1 MSSTRPD
8 WLSLAMLSMQMKL
21 VPGKCTRL
29 VSKNRRLIIAKRM
42 GFVFSGNTFGLLISP
57 FLAGLVY
64 DHAGY
69 YAVFGIIF
77 GVFGLDLLLR
87 AFMIEKRKA
96 MKYLPEESKSS
107 TATSPN
113 VQDIRGARNTTS
125 DQISG
130 HEDDSSG
137 SSENANRQEPQGSPY
152 DPDERTH
159 LLPHLSNPKKTTS
172 WFSRHF
178 PKFSILAR
186 SPRLIAAFY
195 GCLTHEM
202 LLGCLDSILPLFVK
216 RTFHWTA
223 TGAGSIFL
231 AITCPSL
238 LTTIFGALADKFGA
252 RPVSLLGLILVTLN
266 LGLMGIVN
274 DDSMVSKVLLCVFLV
289 LVGRYSPLYFN
300 HDPQHPLISKN
311 LISLFLLLRPLP

>member
-1 MSSTRPD
+1 
-8 WLSLAMLSMQMKL
+8 
-21 VPGKCTRL
+21 
-29 VSKNRRLIIAKRM
+29 M
-42 GFVFSGNTFGLLISP
+42 GFVFSGNTFGLLVSP
-57 FLAGLVY
+57 FLAGLIY

-96 MKYLPEESKSS
+96 IKYLPEEPKSS

-113 VQDIRGARNTTS
+113 VQDVGGARNTIS

-130 HEDDSSG
+130 HEDDGSG
-137 SSENANRQEPQGSPY
+137 LFENANRQEPQGSPHE
-152 DPDERTH
+152 PDEWTH
-159 LLPHLSNPKKTTS
+159 LLPHYSNPKKTTS
-172 WFSRHF
+172 WFSRYF

-186 SPRLIAAFY
+186 SPRLIAAIY

-202 LLGCLDSILPLFVK
+202 LLACIDSILPLFVK

-238 LTTIFGALADKFGA
+238 ITIIFGGLADKFGS
-252 RPVSLLGLILVTLN
+252 RLISLLGLILTALN

-300 HDPQHPLISKN
+300 YDPQHPLISKN
-311 LISLFLLLRPLP
+311 LISLFRLLP